1 MRVAEMKR
9 DMLRAANLKA
19 AREAREERIREMQRI
34 RGVVEVR
41 PHATRTH
48 SIETSF
54 RMV

>member
-34 RGVVEVR
+34 RGVVEVPR
-41 PHATRTH
+41 VQAGSKDFLR
-48 SIETSF
+48 IGTS
-54 RMV
+54 